1 MTAIR
6 LVMLI
11 AVLLC
16 WVKETPGETEL
27 PPAAKEGLRQF
38 DDETIE
44 AAKKME
50 IKVQKHREK
59 SAVELKKL
67 QDIFCKEIKLDEA
80 VAIRDLIRSML
91 NGTQEPL
98 AGDLP
103 AAAREVYKQHEQD
116 VAEIEKTFETAFQK
130 RRAKKLVELKN
141 AQDQFCREAK
151 LDEAVACRDLIHV
164 IRARATPLTDPGN
177 VNHLA
182 PDIGK
187 VFYYQVTGVTTDQS
201 IYGTDIYTNGS
212 HLGMASVHCGLLKN
226 GQTGI
231 VKVTVLPAENNYA
244 ATTRHG
250 VTSIAYGGCGSS
262 FKVERVYG
270 YIGKAQAKPM
280 PDRKP

>member
-6 LVMLI
+6 LGMLI

-27 PPAAKEGLRQF
+27 PPAAKEGLKQF

-50 IKVQKHREK
+50 IKVKRHREK
-59 SAVELKKL
+59 TAVELKKL
-67 QDIFCKEIKLDEA
+67 QDIFCKDVKLDEA
-80 VAIRDLIRSML
+80 VAIRDLIRSMR
-91 NGTQEPL
+91 NGTQETL

-116 VAEIEKTFETAFQK
+116 VVEIEKKFETEVQK
-130 RRAKKLVELKN
+130 RREKTLVELKK
-141 AQDQFCREAK
+141 AQDQFCRDAK
-151 LDEAVACRDLIHV
+151 LDEAVACRDLILV
-164 IRARATPLTDPGN
+164 IRDRATTLTDPGN

-187 VFYYQVTGVTTDQS
+187 VFYYQVTGVIMGQS
-201 IYGTDIYTNGS
+201 IYGSDIYTNGS
-212 HLGMASVHCGLLKN
+212 HLGMAAVHCGLLKN

-231 VKVTVLPAENNYA
+231 VQVTVLPAENNYA

-250 VTSIAYGGCGSS
+250 VTSLAFGGCGSS

-270 YIGKAQAKPM
+270 YIAKAPAKPL